1 MAKTPK
7 SRKNQPKKKRYAA
20 DNYLVLTFGL
30 CWLMGFTFYGLDG
43 QLRSVVGFIL
53 SVVYMFVPAL
63 VVLLIYN
70 KKITEFLPLSLAP
83 SRWYLVALV
92 LPWMLSGAAFGVS
105 LLFSGVGYD
114 PQMSGMLERMSA
126 QMTPEQIE
134 DARAHRPELWML
146 ALQALIGGATL
157 NAFFAMGEELG
168 WRGLLLKEWRA
179 QGFWPVALLVGLI
192 WGIWH
197 APLIL
202 LGHNYPENPQIGVAM
217 MTLWCIGI
225 SPLIQWVRL
234 KARSVAAAALFHG
247 MINATAGLST
257 VLLTGA
263 GELVGGLLGVAGLIV
278 LALADVA
285 LYFWLKAHPVEW
297 N

>member
-20 DNYLVLTFGL
+20 DNYLVLTFGF
-30 CWLMGFTFYGLDG
+30 CWLMGFSFYAFDG
-43 QLRSVVGFIL
+43 QLHSVVGFIL
-53 SVVYMFVPAL
+53 SVIYMFVPAL

-92 LPWMLSGAAFGVS
+92 LPWVISAASFGVS
-105 LLFSGVGYD
+105 LLFEGVRFD
-114 PQMSGMLERMSA
+114 PQMSGVLEKMSGQLTAEQLA
-126 QMTPEQIE
+126 QAQVN
-134 DARAHRPELWML
+134 RPQFWML
-146 ALQALIGGATL
+146 ALQAFIGGVTL
-157 NAFFAMGEELG
+157 NAFYAMGQELG
-168 WRGLLLKEWRA
+168 WRGLLLREWKA
-179 QGFWPVALLVGLI
+179 KGFWPSALLIGLV
-192 WGIWH
+192 WGVWH
-197 APLIL
+197 APLVL
-202 LGHNYPENPQIGVAM
+202 LGHNYPENPETGVVL
-217 MTLWCIGI
+217 MTLWCIAL

-257 VLLTGA
+257 VMLVGA
-263 GELVGGLLGVAGLIV
+263 SELSGGLLGYAGLAV
-278 LALADVA
+278 LAAADLL
-285 LYFWLKAHPVEW
+285 LYLWLKNHPVEW